1 MLSKEEKVSV
11 LSESRRMVLAE
22 KAVEAIIEQSRR
34 KKELCVELAEIENDP
49 VRQLLRVYTRGT
61 NHEEFWALVE
71 RLRAF
76 SEGGGTGGSPY

>member
-1 MLSKEEKVSV
+1 LSNQEE
-11 LSESRRMVLAE
+11 R
-22 KAVEAIIEQSRR
+22 
-34 KKELCVELAEIENDP
+34 KELCVELAEIENDP

-76 SEGGGTGGSPY
+76 GEGGGTGGSPY